1 MTTTIQNLDD
11 LQDRRIMMDR
21 DVPPYG
27 YAFVILVG
35 LFMIFLL
42 VWSTRTNRIYVSQNS
57 GTVQASNK
65 TYIMSSYSGTLTELY
80 ISEGSYVNEGDLVA
94 HIKSTDL
101 DMQQDN
107 LESQLKIYQTQ
118 VDQYNK
124 LLQCIQDD
132 TNYFSETSAEDQP
145 YYYQYET
152 YKSQVEQKTFDA
164 SAYQAAGYSDA
175 QIKTLMEQNQS
186 EIQAL
191 YYSTMQS
198 ISQSITSAQSNVD
211 NVQAQIDA
219 LNTGANDYYL
229 YAPTSGVIHMDS
241 PYKEGMVLFLGQIG
255 GDIGGGLCQLSNL
268 IFWMTLHTPLTVTER
283 YRHSHDV
290 FPDANRTQPFGSGA
304 TCAYPHRDLMIRNDT
319 DRPYQLCLRVGE
331 THLEGAW
338 YSVEPPALRFRVLER
353 DARIDQAA
361 WGGYIRHNQLWREVY
376 GLSGALLE
384 EQYLCTNDAIMMY
397 SPLLS
402 AAPADGE

>member
-132 TNYFSETSAEDQP
+132 TNYFSETSVEDQP

-164 SAYQAAGYSDA
+164 SAYQAAGYTDA
-175 QIKTLMEQNQS
+175 QIKTMMEQNQS

-241 PYKEGMVLFLGQIG
+241 PYKEGMVLSAGSPLATVASENDDLEIVAMVTVNDRPLLHV
-255 GDIGGGLCQLSNL
+255 GDPCKIAITGLSEYSYGTLTGTVTSIDSDVTTNTSGSYYKMTIKPDNTYVVSTSGDKVDLSNG
-268 IFWMTLHTPLTVTER
+268 MSVTARVEYDELTYFDYVME
-283 YRHSHDV
+283 
-290 FPDANRTQPFGSGA
+290 
-304 TCAYPHRDLMIRNDT
+304 
-319 DRPYQLCLRVGE
+319 
-331 THLEGAW
+331 
-338 YSVEPPALRFRVLER
+338 ALGVLFR
-353 DARIDQAA
+353 
-361 WGGYIRHNQLWREVY
+361 
-376 GLSGALLE
+376 
-384 EQYLCTNDAIMMY
+384 
-397 SPLLS
+397 
-402 AAPADGE
+402 

>member
-65 TYIMSSYSGTLTELY
+65 TYIMSSYSGTLTELC

-132 TNYFSETSAEDQP
+132 TNYFSETSVEDQP

-152 YKSQVEQKTFDA
+152 YKSQVAQNTFDA
-164 SAYQAAGYSDA
+164 APYQAAGYSDE

-186 EIQAL
+186 TVENL
-191 YYSTMQS
+191 YYSTLQS
-198 ISQSITSAQSNVD
+198 ISANLTSIQSNID
-211 NVQAQIDA
+211 SIQSQLDA
-219 LNTGANDYYL
+219 LNTGANDYYI
-229 YAPTSGVIHMDS
+229 YAPTSGVIHMDT
-241 PYKEGMVLFLGQIG
+241 PYKVGMVLSAGSPLATVASENSDLEVVAYATVNDRPLIHV
-255 GDIGGGLCQLSNL
+255 GDPCKIAITGLSEYSYGSLTGTVTSIDSDVTASSSGSYYKMTITPDSTYVVSNSGDKVDLSNG
-268 IFWMTLHTPLTVTER
+268 MSVTARVEYDQLTYFE
-283 YRHSHDV
+283 Y
-290 FPDANRTQPFGSGA
+290 A
-304 TCAYPHRDLMIRNDT
+304 M
-319 DRPYQLCLRVGE
+319 E
-331 THLEGAW
+331 
-338 YSVEPPALRFRVLER
+338 ALGVLFR
-353 DARIDQAA
+353 
-361 WGGYIRHNQLWREVY
+361 
-376 GLSGALLE
+376 
-384 EQYLCTNDAIMMY
+384 
-397 SPLLS
+397 
-402 AAPADGE
+402 